1 MPQKPDLERPSDC
14 STPTTLHEELNPDLG
29 PGHPT
34 PEPAGVL
41 SAMVTDLAESQKVLD
56 IDRIA
61 AELGVIALRREAVAR
76 EHGVCYLAKPSLAN
90 LSFSLLPFD
99 PWVSLPMFSRAAQNR
114 NPLLSPKRNSD
125 LDRTIQ
131 CLRAGLSG
139 PD

>member
-61 AELGVIALRREAVAR
+61 AELGVIALRRETEAR

-99 PWVSLPMFSRAAQNR
+99 PWVSLPMFSRAAQNC